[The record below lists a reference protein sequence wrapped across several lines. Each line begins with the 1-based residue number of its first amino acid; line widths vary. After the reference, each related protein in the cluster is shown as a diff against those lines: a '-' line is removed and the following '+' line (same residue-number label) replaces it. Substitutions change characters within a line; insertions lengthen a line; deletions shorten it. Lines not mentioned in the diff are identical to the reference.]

1 MYVRKLRPA
10 GIGQPVWGR
19 GAVPVDYQAISQPQH
34 FFFYS
39 NVQRDRGWKSF
50 CVEPILTKCHGGG
63 EISSS
68 GWEPT

>member
-1 MYVRKLRPA
+1 MHVRKLRPA
-10 GIGQPVWGR
+10 GIGQPVRGR
-19 GAVPVDYQAISQPQH
+19 GAVLSGDFSTTTH
-34 FFFYS
+34 FFFS
-39 NVQRDRGWKSF
+39 DIQRDRGWKTF